1 MVLTNKN
8 PNSNAQPQSEEID
21 DPYAAY
27 EAPPFNPACSGPGNV
42 CARKVAEKPDFNSIS
57 YHKTI
62 ERNGRE
68 EHVYKVFSMD
78 RKSDK
83 WFEDVFGEG
92 TLGWIYRKEVRIYS
106 TFRASGNVKVLIK
119 FTLQWDSYPVLPP
132 VKSFPP
138 IKADDGLWYVNSMES
153 WISTMETETISSRNV
168 VDHLLQEA
176 FGHGIC
182 PEGTSPDGWG
192 NKIEDKKI
200 YGWDC

>member
-21 DPYAAY
+21 DPYATY
-27 EAPPFNPACSGPGNV
+27 ESPPFNPACSGPGNV

-68 EHVYKVFSMD
+68 EHIFKVFSME

-83 WFEDVFGEG
+83 WLEDVFGEG

-106 TFRASGNVKVLIK
+106 TFRASGYVKVLIK
-119 FTLQWDSYPVLPP
+119 PML
-132 VKSFPP
+132 
-138 IKADDGLWYVNSMES
+138 
-153 WISTMETETISSRNV
+153 
-168 VDHLLQEA
+168 
-176 FGHGIC
+176 
-182 PEGTSPDGWG
+182 
-192 NKIEDKKI
+192 
-200 YGWDC
+200 